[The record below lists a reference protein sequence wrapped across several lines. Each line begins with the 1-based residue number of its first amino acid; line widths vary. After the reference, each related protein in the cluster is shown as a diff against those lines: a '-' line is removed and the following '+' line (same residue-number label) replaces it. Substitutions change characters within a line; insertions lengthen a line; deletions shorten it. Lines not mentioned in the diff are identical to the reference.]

1 MANYFLQKYVCNSI
15 EFSATQLYSMNKNGP
30 IIIIED
36 DPDDQFVLEEVF
48 NELGYSNPRM
58 YFTDGQTA
66 LQYLYQVDER
76 PFIIISDINLPQ
88 LNGLELRRKVQTDAE
103 LSLKC
108 IPYVYFTTAIN
119 HQVVIDAYSTS
130 AQGFFV
136 KPGEFEE
143 IKSTIKVMIDYW
155 KKCAA
160 PNNF

>member
-1 MANYFLQKYVCNSI
+1 MD
-15 EFSATQLYSMNKNGP
+15 KNGP

-36 DPDDQFVLEEVF
+36 DADDQFVLEEVF
-48 NELGYSNPRM
+48 GELGYSNQRM
-58 YFTDGQTA
+58 YFSDGQSA
-66 LQYLYQVDER
+66 LDFLYTSKKL

-119 HQVVIDAYSTS
+119 QQVVIDAYSTS

-136 KPGEFEE
+136 KPGEYDE
-143 IKSTIKVMIDYW
+143 IKAIIKLMIDYW
-155 KKCAA
+155 KRCAA

>member
-1 MANYFLQKYVCNSI
+1 MD
-15 EFSATQLYSMNKNGP
+15 KNGT

-36 DPDDQFVLEEVF
+36 DEDDQYVLEEVF
-48 NELGYSNPRM
+48 KELGYSNKRM
-58 YFTDGQTA
+58 YFANGLAA
-66 LQYLYQVDER
+66 LDHLYANQER

-103 LSLKC
+103 LSLRC
-108 IPYVYFTTAIN
+108 IPYIYFTTAIN
-119 HQVVIDAYSTS
+119 QRVVIDAYSTS

-136 KPGEFEE
+136 KPSSYDDVKEV
-143 IKSTIKVMIDYW
+143 IKVMVDYW

>member
-1 MANYFLQKYVCNSI
+1 MD
-15 EFSATQLYSMNKNGP
+15 KNGT

-36 DPDDQFVLEEVF
+36 DPDDQYVLEEVF

-58 YFTDGQTA
+58 YFAHGMAA
-66 LQYLYQVDER
+66 LDYLYTTKER

-103 LSLKC
+103 LSLRC

-119 HQVVIDAYSTS
+119 QQAVIDAYSTS

-136 KPGEFEE
+136 KPAEYEE
-143 IKSTIKVMIDYW
+143 IKETIKVMVDYW
-155 KKCAA
+155 KRCAA

>member
-1 MANYFLQKYVCNSI
+1 MD
-15 EFSATQLYSMNKNGP
+15 KNGI

-36 DPDDQFVLEEVF
+36 DADDQFVLEEVF
-48 NELGYSNPRM
+48 TELGYPNERM
-58 YFTDGQTA
+58 YFSDGLKA
-66 LQYLYQVDER
+66 LDYLYSTTDK

-88 LNGLELRRKVQTDAE
+88 LNGLELRRKVQTDAA

-119 HQVVIDAYSTS
+119 QQAVIDAYSTS

-136 KPGEFEE
+136 KPSDFNE
-143 IKSTIKVMIDYW
+143 IKETIEIMINYW

>member
-1 MANYFLQKYVCNSI
+1 
-15 EFSATQLYSMNKNGP
+15 MNKNGP
-30 IIIIED
+30 IIVIED

-48 NELGYSNPRM
+48 GELGYPNQRM
-58 YFTDGQTA
+58 YFMDGQSA
-66 LQYLYQVDER
+66 LDYLYSNNDL

-108 IPYVYFTTAIN
+108 IPYVYFTTALN
-119 HQVVIDAYSTS
+119 QQVVIDAYSTS

-143 IKSTIKVMIDYW
+143 IKETIKVMIDYW
-155 KKCAA
+155 KRCAA

>member
-1 MANYFLQKYVCNSI
+1 
-15 EFSATQLYSMNKNGP
+15 MNKNGT

-48 NELGYSNPRM
+48 NELGYANERM
-58 YFTDGQTA
+58 YFANGQQA
-66 LQYLYQVDER
+66 LDHLYSTDER

-88 LNGLELRRKVQTDAE
+88 LNGLELRRKVQNDAE
-103 LSLKC
+103 LSLRC

-136 KPGEFEE
+136 KPGEFAE
-143 IKSTIKVMIDYW
+143 IKETIKVMIDYW

>member
-1 MANYFLQKYVCNSI
+1 
-15 EFSATQLYSMNKNGP
+15 MNKNGT

-48 NELGYSNPRM
+48 RELGYPNPRM
-58 YFTDGQTA
+58 YFKDGLSA
-66 LQYLYQVDER
+66 LEHLYSTPER
-76 PFIIISDINLPQ
+76 PFIIISDINLPK

-103 LSLKC
+103 LSLRC

-119 HQVVIDAYSTS
+119 QQSVIDAYSTS

-136 KPGEFEE
+136 KPGAFEE
-143 IKSTIKVMIDYW
+143 IKETIKVMMEYW
-155 KKCAA
+155 GKCAA